1 MATMIPI
8 DNEYFKTDGERR
20 FYRFLEN
27 VAKPDAQYIVWYL
40 PDIKGEEPDFL
51 LFCEKIGLIIFEVKD
66 WALSQIKK
74 AAPNSFTIDI
84 DGKYE
89 TRGNP
94 FHQARHYFETL
105 MEKIRADGRLVSKVL
120 EHRGNPKIPIDYG
133 VVFPNINKY
142 EYTEKGLG
150 AVIDTNKIFFWDDL
164 HPDSDICQDKTG
176 KCFLQALKRMFPPKF
191 SFKTTRS
198 DLDYLKHLI
207 FPVVC
212 IEEPKRT
219 PCAYE
224 EQIKHLKI
232 FDNNQEAIARKY
244 HGGHRIIIGPSGTG
258 KTLILVHTAAVLRR
272 YNPNVKSI
280 LFVCYNITLVNYIKR
295 LLSRK
300 KVGLGKGRVEVY
312 HFYELC
318 SKILGEEVTYEK
330 ESDEYY
336 ESVVSKTL
344 SRVKDKEMK
353 YDAIL
358 VDEGQDFSDDMFRII
373 TNLLNPDTEYLAIA
387 LDEEQNVY
395 DRKLSWKD
403 FGVEARGRAH
413 RVSCV
418 YRNTQEICRFAN
430 RFIGKDIGESKT
442 QDLEVFPDFFDF
454 HGPTPEMIQ
463 LRSFEEIVSHVVS
476 KMKSM
481 TDKEEYPLSEI
492 AIIYAKKS
500 FEDEDV
506 NFMPKMF
513 EEALNAEGILCT
525 WASEDYH
532 SKTSY
537 DITTDK
543 ITISTIHS
551 TKGLDYACV
560 FVVGLDSLKEDGW
573 SKEQLRNLAYVV
585 ITRARYQLFIPYI
598 QESELISRLLSCL

>member
-1 MATMIPI
+1 MATMIPS

-27 VAKPDAQYIVWYL
+27 VAKPDAQHIVWYL

-74 AAPNSFTIDI
+74 ATPISFTMDI
-84 DGKYE
+84 DGKYG
-89 TRGNP
+89 TRDNP
-94 FHQARHYFETL
+94 FHQARHYFKTL
-105 MEKIRADGRLVSKVL
+105 MEKIRADGRLVSKVP

-191 SFKTTRS
+191 SFEITRP
-198 DLDYLKHLI
+198 DFECLKHLI

-224 EQIKHLKI
+224 EQIKRLKI

-258 KTLILVHTAAVLRR
+258 KTLILVHTAAVLRQ

-300 KVGLGKGRVEVY
+300 KVGLGKGSVEVY

-318 SKILGEEVTYEK
+318 SKILGEEVNYEK
-330 ESDEYY
+330 ETDEYY

-373 TNLLNPDTEYLAIA
+373 TNLLSPDTDYLAIA

-403 FGVEARGRAH
+403 FGVEAPGRVH

-442 QDLEVFPDFFDF
+442 QDLEILPDFFDF
-454 HGPTPEMIQ
+454 HGPPPEMIQ
-463 LRSFEEIVSHVVS
+463 LRRFEEIVSYVVG
-476 KMKSM
+476 KIKAM
-481 TDKEEYPLSEI
+481 TDREEYPLSEI
-492 AIIYAKKS
+492 VIIYAKKS

-513 EEALNAEGILCT
+513 EEALNSEGILCT

-560 FVVGLDSLKEDGW
+560 FIVGLDSLEEDGW
-573 SKEQLRNLAYVV
+573 SKEQLRNLVYVV